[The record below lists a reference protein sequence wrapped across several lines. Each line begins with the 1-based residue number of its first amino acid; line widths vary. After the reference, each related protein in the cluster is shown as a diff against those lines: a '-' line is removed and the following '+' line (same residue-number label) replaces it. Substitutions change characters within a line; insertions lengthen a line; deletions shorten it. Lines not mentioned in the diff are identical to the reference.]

1 MVNGAFIKGVLIVA
15 TLFTVFWLGM
25 LLEDWRSH
33 RALEY
38 RPVLARGEL
47 AQDES
52 TAISIFEKASPSVVF
67 ITTLSEVMNPWH
79 RSVSQV
85 PAGTGSGFFWDSK
98 GHIVTNYHV
107 IRDATGAQVRL
118 TDDRVYNASLIGVS
132 PEHDLAVL
140 RVQPGF
146 DVPSPIPVGESNNL
160 VVGQKVY
167 AIGNPF
173 GLDYTLTTG
182 IVSALNRSLNEGD
195 GQTIRELIQTDAAI
209 NPGNSGGPL
218 LDSAGRLIG
227 INTAIYSPSGASAGI
242 GFAVPVDTVARV
254 VPRLIRDGRYQ
265 LPTLGVSSDTR
276 INALVAARFGVE
288 GVVVL
293 DVANGSVAHTLGLI
307 SSRFTQLQ
315 AFVLGDVIVSINDAP
330 VKSLNDIGHQLE
342 TSPIPE
348 SVTIIREGQRKTL
361 RL

>member
-1 MVNGAFIKGVLIVA
+1 MVNGTFSKGVLIVA
-15 TLFTVFWLGM
+15 TLLAVFWLGM
-25 LLEDWRSH
+25 RLQDWRSH

-47 AQDES
+47 AEDES
-52 TAISIFEKASPSVVF
+52 NAITIFEKASPSVVF

-107 IRDATGAQVRL
+107 IRDAAGAQIRL

-140 RVQPGF
+140 RVQSGF

-182 IVSALNRSLNEGD
+182 IVSALNRSLNEDG
-195 GQTIRELIQTDAAI
+195 GQTIQELIQTDAAI

-242 GFAVPVDTVARV
+242 GFAVPVDTIARV

-293 DVANGSVAHTLGLI
+293 AVANGSVAHTLGLV
-307 SSRFTQLQ
+307 SSRFTPLQ
-315 AFVLGDVIVSINDAP
+315 VFVLGDVIVAINDIP
-330 VKSLNDIGHQLE
+330 VTSLNDIGHQLE
-342 TSPIPE
+342 TSAIPV
-348 SVTIIREGQRKTL
+348 SVTIIRKGKRETL